1 LSLDSTSAQ
10 QQSSALKARYRRI
23 LRFASLTLAELWWFE
38 LALPQIGLAKLG
50 ARGRVKRLTRIA
62 RNFHDLAADLGGLMV
77 KVGQFLSSRFDVLPE
92 SVTREL
98 SGLQDEVAPQPFEL
112 IRAAIEAEIG
122 MPIDL
127 AFAEINQEPIAAAS
141 LGQAYRAKLSPGLAA
156 DLGTESVIIKVLR
169 PGIEE
174 IVEVD
179 LKALRKVGVWLSR
192 VKLVSRRTD
201 APALVEE
208 FATITL
214 QEVDYLH
221 EASNLERFAADFDGD
236 PRVGT
241 PAVIWERS
249 ARRVLTMSDVNAI
262 KINDIDGLLTAG
274 IDPNAVAAELA
285 RVTFEQFFVTGF
297 FHADPHPGNIFVS
310 QPEGADVDF
319 ALTFIDFGMMGQLT
333 EEMRSNLQ
341 SFLFAVASRDAR
353 AWVMACQKLGVLLP
367 TADSVILEDAVS
379 KLFDRFGGVRVGELI
394 QTDPRELRDF
404 ALQFGDLI
412 RTLPF
417 KLPNDFLFLIRAL
430 SLISGVTSELNRE
443 FNIWDAVDPF
453 ARSLLNGSGSSVVKR
468 LSRDGLQALNMLA
481 RLPNRLDELLGRLE
495 RGEIVIRNPELERRT
510 RGVDSSIRRA
520 TSSVLFLALLI
531 GGIVVGERD
540 QALSYVLLGV
550 SALPLIHAL
559 GIGRLNK

>member
-1 LSLDSTSAQ
+1 
-10 QQSSALKARYRRI
+10 LKARYRRI

-38 LALPQIGLAKLG
+38 LALPQIGLGKLG
-50 ARGRVKRLTRIA
+50 ARGRVRRLTRMA

-112 IRAAIEAEIG
+112 IQAAIEAELG
-122 MPIDL
+122 MPAEL
-127 AFAEINQEPIAAAS
+127 AFAEINPESIAAAS
-141 LGQAYRAKLSPGLAA
+141 LGQAYRAKLSKGLANE
-156 DLGTESVIIKVLR
+156 LGMQDVIIKVLR

-174 IVEVD
+174 IVDVD
-179 LKALRKVGVWLSR
+179 LRALRKVGGWLTR

-208 FATITL
+208 FATTTL
-214 QEVDYLH
+214 EEVDYLH
-221 EASNLERFAADFDGD
+221 EAGNLERFAADYAGD

-241 PAVIWERS
+241 PSVIWERS
-249 ARRVLTMSDVNAI
+249 AKRVLTLSDVSAI
-262 KINDIDGLLTAG
+262 KINDIDGLLAAG

-310 QPEGADVDF
+310 KPSDESDVDF
-319 ALTFIDFGMMGQLT
+319 TLTFIDFGMMGQLT
-333 EEMRSNLQ
+333 EEMRRNLQ

-353 AWVMACQKLGVLLP
+353 AWVAACQKLGVLLP

-430 SLISGVTSELNRE
+430 SLISGVTSELNRD

-453 ARSLLNGSGSSVVKR
+453 ARSLLNGSGTGVLKR
-468 LSRDGLQALNMLA
+468 IGKDGLQTLNMLA
-481 RLPNRLDELLGRLE
+481 RLPNRLDEILGRVE
-495 RGEIVIRNPELERRT
+495 RGEIVIRNPELERRV
-510 RGVDSSIRRA
+510 RSVDSSVRRA

-540 QALSYVLLGV
+540 QVLSYVMLGV
-550 SALPLIHAL
+550 SALPLLHAI
-559 GIGRLNK
+559 GFGRLNK

>member
-1 LSLDSTSAQ
+1 MNSP
-10 QQSSALKARYRRI
+10 ALKSRYRRI
-23 LRFASLTLAELWWFE
+23 LRFASLALAELWWFE
-38 LALPQIGLAKLG
+38 LALPQVGLAKLG
-50 ARGRVKRLTRIA
+50 AKGRVRRLQRLA

-77 KVGQFLSSRFDVLPE
+77 KVGQFLSSRLDVLPE
-92 SVTREL
+92 EVTREL
-98 SGLQDEVAPQPFEL
+98 AGLQDEVAPQPFEQ
-112 IRAAIEAEIG
+112 IRRLIEAELG
-122 MPIDL
+122 MSLDV
-127 AFAEINQEPIAAAS
+127 AFAHIEQEPIAAAS
-141 LGQAYRAKLSPGLAA
+141 LGQAYRARLSPGLAG
-156 DLGTESVIIKVLR
+156 DLAIDSVIIKVLR

-179 LKALRKVGVWLSR
+179 LRALRKIGGWLSR

-208 FATITL
+208 FAVTTL

-221 EASNLERFAADFDGD
+221 EAGNLERFAADFAGD
-236 PRVGT
+236 SRVAT
-241 PAVIWERS
+241 PTVIWERS
-249 ARRVLTMSDVNAI
+249 SRRVLTLSDVTAI
-262 KINDIDGLLTAG
+262 KINDLEALVAAG
-274 IDPNAVAAELA
+274 INPNSVAAELA

-310 QPEGADVDF
+310 KLEDDEKVEF

-333 EEMRSNLQ
+333 DEMRRNLQ

-353 AWVMACQKLGVLLP
+353 GWVVACQKLGVLLP
-367 TADSVILEDAVS
+367 TADSVILEDAVA

-404 ALQFGDLI
+404 ALQFSDLI

-453 ARSLLNGSGSSVVKR
+453 ARSLLNGSGTGALKR
-468 LSRDGLQALNMLA
+468 IGKDGLQTLNMLA
-481 RLPNRLDELLGRLE
+481 RLPNRLDEILGRLE
-495 RGEIVIRNPELERRT
+495 RGEIVIRNPELERRV
-510 RGVDSSIRRA
+510 RSVDSTIRRA
-520 TSSVLFLALLI
+520 GSSVLFVGPLI
-531 GGIVVGERD
+531 GGLTVAD
-540 QALSYVLLGV
+540 QTLGRVLLAV
-550 SALPLIHAL
+550 SVLPLIHAL
-559 GIGRLNK
+559 GFGRLNR

>member
-1 LSLDSTSAQ
+1 LNQDP
-10 QQSSALKARYRRI
+10 ALKARYRKI

-38 LALPQIGLAKLG
+38 LALPQVGLAKLG
-50 ARGRVKRLTRIA
+50 ARGRVRRLTRMA
-62 RNFHDLAADLGGLMV
+62 RSFHDLAADLGGLMV

-112 IRAAIEAEIG
+112 IAKSIEAELG
-122 MPIDL
+122 MPVEV
-127 AFAEINQEPIAAAS
+127 AFAKIDQEPIAAAS
-141 LGQAYRAKLSPGLAA
+141 LGQAYRAKLSAGLAA
-156 DLGTESVIIKVLR
+156 DLGYDSVIIKVLR
-169 PGIEE
+169 PGIED
-174 IVEVD
+174 IVDVD
-179 LKALRKVGVWLSR
+179 LKALRKVGGWLSR

-208 FATITL
+208 FATTTL
-214 QEVDYLH
+214 EEVNYLH
-221 EASNLERFAADFDGD
+221 EAGNLERFAADYAGD
-236 PRVGT
+236 ARIGT
-241 PAVIWERS
+241 PTVIWERS
-249 ARRVLTMSDVNAI
+249 ARRVLTLSNVSAI
-262 KINDIDGLLTAG
+262 KINDIDALIEAG

-297 FHADPHPGNIFVS
+297 FHADPHPGNIFIKK
-310 QPEGADVDF
+310 ADEDSGIDF
-319 ALTFIDFGMMGQLT
+319 TLTYIDFGMMGQISP
-333 EEMRSNLQ
+333 EMRANLQ

-353 AWVMACQKLGVLLP
+353 AWVNACQKLGVLLP

-404 ALQFGDLI
+404 ALQFSDLI

-430 SLISGVTSELNRE
+430 SLISGVTSELNRD

-453 ARSLLNGSGSSVVKR
+453 ARSLLNGSGSSVLKR
-468 LSRDGLQALNMLA
+468 LGNDALKTLNTLA
-481 RLPNRLDELLGRLE
+481 RLPMRLDEITSRIE
-495 RGEIVIRNPELERRT
+495 RGELVVRNPELERRT
-510 RGVDSSIRRA
+510 RSLDSSVRRA
-520 TSSVLFLALLI
+520 TSSVLFLGLLI

-540 QALSYVLLGV
+540 QTLSYVLLAV
-550 SALPLIHAL
+550 SIAPLVHAL
-559 GIGRLNK
+559 GIGRISR